1 MDYSKRYKLLS
12 LIMSVLL
19 IGALS
24 LFFVSQNQIQVY
36 KTEIQGLNKK
46 ISQNEQ
52 ILTAFEI
59 KSKHQEEILEFITV
73 KTIRKIEL
81 ENFDLY
87 YDFKSKKGFILGPE
101 IEQMPMNEQYQLW
114 VKGKEC
120 LSFGLF
126 TYDEF
131 LEGSDVFD
139 LKINSGEELILTKEK
154 MGGSKTPAADR
165 IISSKKIEL

>member
-19 IGALS
+19 MGALG
-24 LFFVSQNQIQVY
+24 LFFVSQNQVKVY
-36 KTEIQGLNKK
+36 RIEIDQLNKK
-46 ISQNEQ
+46 ISQSEQ

-59 KSKHQEEILEFITV
+59 KSNHQEEILKFITL
-73 KTIRKIEL
+73 KTIQKIEL
-81 ENFDLY
+81 EQFDLY

-101 IEQMPMNEQYQLW
+101 IEQIPMNEQYQLW

-131 LEGSDVFD
+131 LEGSDIFD
-139 LKINSGEELILTKEK
+139 LTINSGEELILTKEK
-154 MGGSKTPAADR
+154 MGGSKTPTADR
-165 IISSKKIEL
+165 IISSKPIEL